1 MNIITLILVIATVV
15 SGIVWFIDLLFLKK
29 NRKKLLKKRE
39 SESPVPL
46 TRAEKKEILELNG
59 FLGSIAGCFPI
70 LLVVFLVRSFA
81 YEPFRIPSA
90 SMMPTLLRGDFVL
103 VEKFAY
109 GIRNPF
115 NNEVWF
121 ENKDPEYGDI
131 VVFKYPEDISI
142 DYIKRIVGLP
152 GDRIIVDGDSLYIKR
167 KDSTQL
173 ELISDKVS
181 KDQLYMDFNPLYL
194 SEYGKMFDEDLFGIK
209 HKVMFDSSVRILEP
223 FYVQDNHAYGEWE
236 VPEDS
241 YFAMGDNRNHS
252 RDSRYWGFV
261 PKKNLVGRAFCI
273 WFSFTLDDKV
283 RFGRIGGLK

>member
-152 GDRIIVDGDSLYIKR
+152 GDRVIVDGDSLYIKR

-181 KDQLYMDFNPLYL
+181 KEQLYMDFNPLYP